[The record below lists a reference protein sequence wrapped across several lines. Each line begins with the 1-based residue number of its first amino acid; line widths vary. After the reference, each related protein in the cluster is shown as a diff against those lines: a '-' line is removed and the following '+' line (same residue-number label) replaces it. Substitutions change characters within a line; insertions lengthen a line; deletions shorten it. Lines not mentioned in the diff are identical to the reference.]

1 MKIIKIEV
9 GPSGGHEN
17 QTSNVRVVIP
27 DGWALVPDDMETEN
41 FPYGD
46 IEVENIDGVLTVTRW
61 TPGSLPE
68 PEEDKQISKYA
79 TYEELASSIRNG
91 VNSI

>member
-17 QTSNVRVVIP
+17 QASNVWVVIP
-27 DGWALVPDDMETEN
+27 DELALVPDDMETEN

-79 TYEELASSIRNG
+79 TYEELVSSIRSG